1 MKKLIDK
8 NEIIFIAGAYG
19 MVGKAVIRSLINSG
33 YGSKDNN
40 GILLTPQEKDL
51 NLLNFEAV
59 REFFNKYNPSIVI
72 LAAAKVGGIHA
83 NNSNPTE
90 FILENLKIQNNVIE
104 NAWKSGVRDFFFWVA
119 VVFIQNMLFNL
130 LLRNH
135 F

>member
-1 MKKLIDK
+1 MNKNKFNFAMKKLIDK
-8 NEIIFIAGAYG
+8 NEIIFIAGANG

-40 GILLTPQEKDL
+40 GILLTPSRKEL

-83 NNSNPTE
+83 NNSN
-90 FILENLKIQNNVIE
+90 
-104 NAWKSGVRDFFFWVA
+104 
-119 VVFIQNMLFNL
+119 
-130 LLRNH
+130 
-135 F
+135 